1 MIGDVLEKAG
11 WRQGAIVKPADN
23 AGILKSIS
31 HKYDDELIL
40 IIASQSCDIANND
53 IESDPYIEVSI
64 ARCVNKLN
72 GNLTNNKNPRTLHA
86 HLQVCT
92 EDAAIVRKQLIEI
105 KAFEKLCVPK
115 EYFGNLAPDESTLLD
130 DIDLGGYVAWL
141 AARYSRPALP
151 TEFNDRISV
160 SDPNDKLRK
169 KAKGN
174 NEQLSGIYV
183 EIIPD
188 AEIPKEQNYKVNL
201 LGLVSSGFEGDLAKV
216 EAALEEYA
224 EVMRQAKMDVTV
236 ALRKESEVSIALIKR
251 FKRFYYDDLSFKAGA
266 PLPLE
271 VEYLL

>member
-1 MIGDVLEKAG
+1 MIGDELEKAG

-23 AGILKSIS
+23 AGILKSIG
-31 HKYDDELIL
+31 HEYDDELIL
-40 IIASQSCDIANND
+40 IIASQSCDIANNN

-64 ARCVNKLN
+64 ARCVDKLN
-72 GNLTNNKNPRTLHA
+72 GNLTHNKNPRTLHA
-86 HLQVCT
+86 RLQVCT
-92 EDAAIVRKQLIEI
+92 EDADIVREQHIEI

-115 EYFGNLAPDESTLLD
+115 EYFGDLVPDESTLLN
-130 DIDLGGYVAWL
+130 DIDLEGYVTWL

-160 SDPNDKLRK
+160 ADPKDKLRK
-169 KAKGN
+169 KAKGT

-201 LGLVSSGFEGDLAKV
+201 LGLVSAGFEGDLANV

-236 ALRKESEVSIALIKR
+236 VLRNESEVSIAVIKR

-266 PLPLE
+266 PIPPE
-271 VEYLL
+271 VENIL